1 MGLMIYLKAVCVC
14 VFVWFYYRKQDLKR
28 DDKILIE
35 FVFK

>member
-1 MGLMIYLKAVCVC
+1 MIYLKAVCVG

>member
-1 MGLMIYLKAVCVC
+1 MIYLKAVCVC
-14 VFVWFYYRKQDLKR
+14 VCVCVWLYYRKQDFKR